1 VAKKMKV
8 LVTGGSGLLGRNVV
22 PLLKQ
27 FCEVKQYDMHE
38 PEDPETVWIRGDVRD
53 PFRVADAMEGM
64 DAVVHMAG
72 LHGPHWKAAGDM
84 ETFEVNVSGTK
95 NVVLSAA
102 QAGVDRLVFTS
113 SQAAYGNRGEAP
125 YLPLDE
131 EAEPGADDLYGLT
144 NVLSEDICSYAT
156 RTYGM
161 STFCLRCGLLV
172 SSHVPPQKRGAL
184 LCGAVDVRDAA
195 LAHAMALQAPRKAV
209 HEVLNIAAD
218 TPFHQAEPEE
228 AAMDPES
235 VLDEL
240 MPGTA
245 ELIEQDRFSIPRPFR
260 YYSIEKACETL
271 GWKPEHSF
279 SLDFYHTPAKA

>member
-1 VAKKMKV
+1 MKV

-27 FCEVKQYDMHE
+27 FAEVKQYDTHE

-53 PFRVADAMEGM
+53 PFRVEEAMEGM

-102 QAGVDRLVFTS
+102 QAGVDTLVFTS
-113 SQAAYGNRGEAP
+113 SRAAYGNRGEAP

-131 EAEPGADDLYGLT
+131 EAGPGADDLYGLT
-144 NVLSEDICSYAT
+144 NLLAEDICSYAT

-161 STFCLRCGLLV
+161 STFCLRCGMLV
-172 SSHVPPQKRGAL
+172 SSHIQPQKRGAL

-195 LAHAMALQAPRKAV
+195 LAHALAAKTRAKGV
-209 HEVLNIAAD
+209 HEVINISAD
-218 TPFHQAEPEE
+218 TPFTKANPEE
-228 AAMDPES
+228 AANDPEG
-235 VLDEL
+235 VLEEL
-240 MPGTA
+240 MPGTR
-245 ELIEQDRFSIPRPFR
+245 ELIDDERFSIPRPFR
-260 YYSIEKACETL
+260 YFSNEKAREIL
-271 GWKPEHSF
+271 GWKPEQNF
-279 SLDFYHTPAKA
+279 SLDFYHTPAQA